1 MLQVVVPR
9 ELREALVLLAHEGSM
24 AGHLGVHKTLA
35 RLRANFWWP
44 GMAEEVAELMKSC
57 HTCQMV
63 GKPNQTPPVVPL
75 HPIPSW
81 ILLSSGS

>member
-1 MLQVVVPR
+1 MPQD
-9 ELREALVLLAHEGSM
+9 LRKALVMLAHEGPM

-35 RLRANFWWP
+35 LLRGNFWWP
-44 GMAEEVAELMKSC
+44 GIAGDITELLKSC

-75 HPIPSW
+75 HPIPAVDP
-81 ILLSSGS
+81 LPPGF